1 MANELTVV
9 NEQERG
15 ILLAVVGGRLA
26 QEIEFTQL
34 DNAIE
39 KIAAHTHDMSDNERE
54 GASNLIDKFEERVV
68 VAINN
73 KTEALNG
80 FASALK
86 MTPNVSYDTL
96 TYRLKE
102 YGQQIHAVLV
112 SQGVTELDK
121 ELTKI
126 EETIEKIKEYK
137 EENEPEAPFA
147 DIEVMSPIEV
157 AELKME
163 HEMAMAKFKNE
174 VHKKEYVARR
184 MFHDFQVAARK
195 DKKIKRFIK
204 ILNEQA
210 KAADQARA
218 IVAEK
223 AEAAK
228 MAILIGDAD
237 IREALKE
244 FHDFATTAL

>member
-15 ILLAVVGGRLA
+15 ILLAVVGGKLA

-39 KIAAHTHDMSDNERE
+39 KIAAHTHDMSDSERDT
-54 GASNLIDKFEERVV
+54 ASNMIDKFEERVV
-68 VAINN
+68 IAID
-73 KTEALNG
+73 KKSEALIG

-86 MTPNVSYDTL
+86 MSSNIPYDTL
-96 TYRLKE
+96 TYKLKE
-102 YGQQIHAVLV
+102 YGQQIHAVFV
-112 SQGVTELDK
+112 SQGATELD
-121 ELTKI
+121 EALTKI
-126 EETIEKIKEYK
+126 EEAIEEVKEYE
-137 EENEPEAPFA
+137 EENEPEVPFA

-163 HEMAMAKFKNE
+163 HAMAMTKFKNA
-174 VHKKEYVARR
+174 VHKKEYAVRR
-184 MFHDFQVAARK
+184 MFHDFQTTARK

-204 ILNEQA
+204 ILDEQA
-210 KAADQARA
+210 KAANQARV

>member
-39 KIAAHTHDMSDNERE
+39 KIAAHTHDMRDGERE
-54 GASNLIDKFEERVV
+54 SASNLIDKFEERVV
-68 VAINN
+68 TAINA
-73 KTEALNG
+73 KSDALNG
-80 FASALK
+80 FVYALK
-86 MTPNVSYDTL
+86 MAPNTSYGTL
-96 TYRLKE
+96 TDELE
-102 YGQQIHAVLV
+102 QYGQQIHAVFT
-112 SQGVTELDK
+112 SQGVTELD
-121 ELTKI
+121 EALTKI
-126 EETIEKIKEYK
+126 EEAIEKVKDYVS
-137 EENEPEAPFA
+137 ENEPEMPFI
-147 DIEVMSPIEV
+147 DNEIMSPIEV
-157 AELKME
+157 AEMKME
-163 HEMAMAKFKNE
+163 HDMAMTKFRNA
-174 VHKKEYVARR
+174 VRKKEYDVRH
-184 MFHDFQVAARK
+184 MFHDFQATARK
-195 DKKIKRFIK
+195 DKKIKRFVK
-204 ILNEQA
+204 ILDEQA
-210 KAADQARA
+210 KAADQARV